1 MKRFAVIIAM
11 LLLLSSCRKLEEAPP
26 ETTAPDQTSSEI
38 VTTELTETEF
48 ETETEIETDSET
60 ESPVNASNDGIVSII
75 MAGDV
80 LLHDKVAASGK
91 MNDGSYNYDHMFSNV
106 KEDIENADLAIIN
119 QEVILGGKD
128 LGLSG
133 YPNFNGAFEV
143 GDSLVKSGFD
153 VVLHATN
160 HALDKGKKGL
170 LSCIDFWEENYPH
183 IAYLGISDTKEKSD
197 NIYTTEI
204 EGIKFAIL
212 NYTYGTNGIPLP
224 SDMPYCVNLLN
235 KDRIMNDVSRAK
247 EISDFVIVCP
257 HWGTEYK
264 LTADNNQKYW
274 TNVFFEAGV
283 DLVIGTH
290 PHVVEPVELIE
301 KNGHSMLV
309 YYSIG
314 NYINSTAQTGT
325 GIANRM
331 LGALADISVSK
342 TENDVAITD
351 YGIIPIVSHVK
362 SGEGQC
368 TVYKLDDYTEELASQ
383 NEIIYSDSSFSLSY
397 LQNLCESVFGDLY
410 N

>member
-1 MKRFAVIIAM
+1 MRKFAIIIAM
-11 LLLLSSCRKLEEAPP
+11 LLLLCSCRKLEEESI
-26 ETTAPDQTSSEI
+26 ETTAQ
-38 VTTELTETEF
+38 TELQTEIITEIK
-48 ETETEIETDSET
+48 TEPATEIETEP
-60 ESPVNASNDGIVSII
+60 PVDTTNDGIVSIL

-80 LLHDKVAASGK
+80 LLHDKVANSGK
-91 MNDGSYNYDHMFSNV
+91 MNDGTYNYDHMFSNV
-106 KEDIENADLAIIN
+106 RSDIENADIAIVN
-119 QEVILGGKD
+119 QEVILGGRD

-133 YPNFNGAFEV
+133 YPSFNGAFEV
-143 GDSLVKSGFD
+143 GDAIVSSGFD

-170 LSCIDFWEENYPH
+170 LSCISFWEETYPE
-183 IAYLGISDTKEKSD
+183 IAYLGISDTKEKSEE
-197 NIYTTEI
+197 IYVVEK
-204 EGIKFAIL
+204 EGIRFAIL

-224 SDMPYCVNLLN
+224 SDMPYCVNILN
-235 KDRIMNDVSRAK
+235 KDRIKDDVSRAK

-257 HWGTEYK
+257 HWGTEYI

-274 TNVFFEAGV
+274 TDVFFDAGV

-301 KNGHSMLV
+301 RDGHSMLV

-314 NYINSTAQTGT
+314 NYINATAQTGA
-325 GIANRM
+325 GIVNRM
-331 LGALADISVSK
+331 LGALADITVSK

-383 NEIIYSDSSFSLSY
+383 NEIIYSDSSFSLTY
-397 LQNLCESVFGDLY
+397 LQDLCEKVFGELY

>member
-1 MKRFAVIIAM
+1 MRKFAIIIAM
-11 LLLLSSCRKLEEAPP
+11 LLLLCSCRKLEEESI
-26 ETTAPDQTSSEI
+26 ETTAQ
-38 VTTELTETEF
+38 TELQTEIITEIK
-48 ETETEIETDSET
+48 TEPAAEIETEP
-60 ESPVNASNDGIVSII
+60 PVDTTNDGIVSIL

-80 LLHDKVAASGK
+80 LLHDKVANSGK
-91 MNDGSYNYDHMFSNV
+91 MNDGTYNYDHMFSNV
-106 KEDIENADLAIIN
+106 RSDIENADIAIVN
-119 QEVILGGKD
+119 QEVILGGRD

-133 YPNFNGAFEV
+133 YPSFNGAFEV
-143 GDSLVKSGFD
+143 GDAIVSSGFD

-170 LSCIDFWEENYPH
+170 LSCISFWEETYPE
-183 IAYLGISDTKEKSD
+183 IAYLGISDTKEKSEE
-197 NIYTTEI
+197 IYVVEK
-204 EGIKFAIL
+204 EGIRFAIL

-224 SDMPYCVNLLN
+224 SDMPYCVNILN
-235 KDRIMNDVSRAK
+235 KDRIKDDVSRAK

-257 HWGTEYK
+257 HWGTEYI

-274 TNVFFEAGV
+274 TDVFFDAGV

-301 KNGHSMLV
+301 RDGHSMLV

-314 NYINSTAQTGT
+314 NYINATAQTGS

-331 LGALADISVSK
+331 LGALADITVSK

-383 NEIIYSDSSFSLSY
+383 NEIIYSDSSFSLTY
-397 LQNLCESVFGDLY
+397 LQDLCEKVFGELY

>member
-1 MKRFAVIIAM
+1 MKKLTIALAV
-11 LLLLSSCRKLEEAPP
+11 LLLLCGCRKIEEDPV
-26 ETTAPDQTSSEI
+26 
-38 VTTELTETEF
+38 VTTEPQTEATEPV
-48 ETETEIETDSET
+48 TEIRTEPESET
-60 ESPVNASNDGIVSII
+60 EPPVDSSNDGFVSIL

-91 MNDGSYNYDHMFSNV
+91 MSDGSYNYDHMFANV
-106 KEDIENADLAIIN
+106 KQEIEEADLAIVN
-119 QEVILGGKD
+119 QEVILGGRD

-133 YPNFNGAFEV
+133 YPSFNGAFEV
-143 GDSLVKSGFD
+143 GDSLVDSGFD

-170 LSCIDFWEENYPH
+170 LSCISFWEETYPE
-183 IAYLGISDTKEKSD
+183 IAYLGIAETKDRSEEIYVFEK
-197 NIYTTEI
+197 
-204 EGIKFAIL
+204 EGIRFAIL

-224 SDMPYCVNLLN
+224 SDMPYCVNILN
-235 KDRIMNDVSRAK
+235 KDRIKDDVSRAK

-257 HWGTEYK
+257 HWGTEYI

-274 TNVFFEAGV
+274 TDVFFDAGV

-301 KNGHSMLV
+301 KDGHSMLV

-314 NYINSTAQTGT
+314 NYINATAQTGA

-331 LGALADISVSK
+331 LGVLADVTVSK
-342 TENDVAITD
+342 TEDDVTITD

-368 TVYKLDDYTEELASQ
+368 TVYKLSDYTEELASQ

-397 LQNLCESVFGDLY
+397 LQNLCEKVFGELY

>member
-1 MKRFAVIIAM
+1 MRKFAIIIAM
-11 LLLLSSCRKLEEAPP
+11 LLLLCSCRKLEEESI
-26 ETTAPDQTSSEI
+26 ETTAQ
-38 VTTELTETEF
+38 TELQTEIITEIK
-48 ETETEIETDSET
+48 TEPATEIETEP
-60 ESPVNASNDGIVSII
+60 PVDTTNDGIVSIL

-80 LLHDKVAASGK
+80 LLHDKVANSGK
-91 MNDGSYNYDHMFSNV
+91 MNDGTYNYDHMFSNV
-106 KEDIENADLAIIN
+106 RSDIENADIAIVN
-119 QEVILGGKD
+119 QEVILGGRD

-133 YPNFNGAFEV
+133 YPSFNGAFEV
-143 GDSLVKSGFD
+143 GDAIVSSGFD

-170 LSCIDFWEENYPH
+170 LSCISFWEETYPE
-183 IAYLGISDTKEKSD
+183 IAYLGISDTKEKSEE
-197 NIYTTEI
+197 IYVVEK
-204 EGIKFAIL
+204 EGIRFAIL

-224 SDMPYCVNLLN
+224 SDMPYCVNILN
-235 KDRIMNDVSRAK
+235 KDRIKDDVSRAK

-257 HWGTEYK
+257 HWGTEYI

-274 TNVFFEAGV
+274 TDVFFDAGV

-301 KNGHSMLV
+301 RDGHSMLV

-314 NYINSTAQTGT
+314 NYINATAQTGA

-331 LGALADISVSK
+331 LGALADITVSK

-383 NEIIYSDSSFSLSY
+383 NEIIYSDSSFSLTY
-397 LQNLCESVFGDLY
+397 LQDLCEKVFGELY

>member
-1 MKRFAVIIAM
+1 MRKFAIIIAM
-11 LLLLSSCRKLEEAPP
+11 LLLLCSCRKLEEESI
-26 ETTAPDQTSSEI
+26 ETTAQ
-38 VTTELTETEF
+38 TELQTEIITEIK
-48 ETETEIETDSET
+48 TEPATEIETEP
-60 ESPVNASNDGIVSII
+60 PVDTTNDGIVSIL

-80 LLHDKVAASGK
+80 LLHDKVANSGK
-91 MNDGSYNYDHMFSNV
+91 MNDGTYNYDHMFSNV
-106 KEDIENADLAIIN
+106 RSDIENADIAIVN
-119 QEVILGGKD
+119 QEVILGGRD

-133 YPNFNGAFEV
+133 YPSFNGAFEV
-143 GDSLVKSGFD
+143 GDAIVSSGFD

-170 LSCIDFWEENYPH
+170 LSCISFWEETYPE
-183 IAYLGISDTKEKSD
+183 IAYLGISDTKEKSEE
-197 NIYTTEI
+197 IYVVEK
-204 EGIKFAIL
+204 EGIRFAIL

-224 SDMPYCVNLLN
+224 SDMPYCVNILN
-235 KDRIMNDVSRAK
+235 KDRIKDDVSRAK

-257 HWGTEYK
+257 HWGTEYI

-274 TNVFFEAGV
+274 TDGFFDAGV

-301 KNGHSMLV
+301 RDGHSMLV

-314 NYINSTAQTGT
+314 NYINATAQTGA

-331 LGALADISVSK
+331 LGALADITVSK

-368 TVYKLDDYTEELASQ
+368 TV
-383 NEIIYSDSSFSLSY
+383 
-397 LQNLCESVFGDLY
+397 
-410 N
+410 

>member
-1 MKRFAVIIAM
+1 MKKFALVLAI
-11 LLLLSSCRKLEEAPP
+11 LLLLSSCRKLEEYPIETTSPEEIYTEITTITQTEP
-26 ETTAPDQTSSEI
+26 ETEP
-38 VTTELTETEF
+38 ETEP
-48 ETETEIETDSET
+48 
-60 ESPVNASNDGIVSII
+60 PVNTSNDGVVSII
-75 MAGDV
+75 MAGDI

-91 MNDGSYNYDHMFSNV
+91 MSDGSYNYDHMFSNV
-106 KEDIENADLAIIN
+106 TEEIESADLAIVN
-119 QEVILGGKD
+119 QEVILGGRD

-170 LSCIDFWEENYPH
+170 LSCITFWEENYPH
-183 IAYLGISDTKEKSD
+183 IAYLGISDTKEKSEE
-197 NIYTTEI
+197 IYVTEI
-204 EGIKFAIL
+204 EGIRFAIL

-224 SDMPYCVNLLN
+224 SDMPYCVNILN
-235 KDRIMNDVSRAK
+235 RDRIIKDVAKAK
-247 EISDFVIVCP
+247 EIADFVIACP
-257 HWGTEYK
+257 HWGTEYI
-264 LTADNNQKYW
+264 LTADKNQKYW
-274 TNVFFEAGV
+274 TDVFFNAGV

-301 KNGHSMLV
+301 KDGHSMLV

-314 NYINSTAQTGT
+314 NYINSTAQTGK

-331 LGALADISVSK
+331 LGVLADVTVSK
-342 TENDVAITD
+342 TEDDFLITD

-368 TVYKLDDYTEELASQ
+368 TVYKLEEYTQELASQ
-383 NEIIYSDSSFSLSY
+383 NEIIYSDSSFSLAY
-397 LQNLCESVFGDLY
+397 LQDLCEKVFGDLY

>member
-1 MKRFAVIIAM
+1 MKKIAIIIAM
-11 LLLLSSCRKLEEAPP
+11 LLLLCSCRKLEEESI
-26 ETTAPDQTSSEI
+26 ETTAQ
-38 VTTELTETEF
+38 TELQTEIITEIK
-48 ETETEIETDSET
+48 TEPATEIETEP
-60 ESPVNASNDGIVSII
+60 PVDTTNDGIVSIL

-80 LLHDKVAASGK
+80 LLHDKVANSGK
-91 MNDGSYNYDHMFSNV
+91 MNDGTYNYDHMFSNV
-106 KEDIENADLAIIN
+106 RSDIENADIAIVN
-119 QEVILGGKD
+119 QEVILGGRD

-133 YPNFNGAFEV
+133 YPSFNGAFEV
-143 GDSLVKSGFD
+143 GDAIVSSGFD

-170 LSCIDFWEENYPH
+170 LSCISFWEETYPE
-183 IAYLGISDTKEKSD
+183 IAYLGISDTKEKSEE
-197 NIYTTEI
+197 IYVVEK
-204 EGIKFAIL
+204 EGIRFAIL

-224 SDMPYCVNLLN
+224 SDMPYCVNILN
-235 KDRIMNDVSRAK
+235 KDRIKDDVSRAK

-257 HWGTEYK
+257 HWGTEYI

-274 TNVFFEAGV
+274 ADVFFDAGV

-301 KNGHSMLV
+301 RDGHSMLV

-314 NYINSTAQTGT
+314 NYINATAQTGA

-331 LGALADISVSK
+331 LGALADITVSK

-383 NEIIYSDSSFSLSY
+383 NEIIYSDSSFSLTY
-397 LQNLCESVFGDLY
+397 LQDLCEKVFGELY

>member
-1 MKRFAVIIAM
+1 MRKFAIIIAM
-11 LLLLSSCRKLEEAPP
+11 LLLLCSCRKLEEESI
-26 ETTAPDQTSSEI
+26 ETTAQ
-38 VTTELTETEF
+38 TELQTEIITEIK
-48 ETETEIETDSET
+48 TEPATEIETEP
-60 ESPVNASNDGIVSII
+60 PVDTTNDGIVSIL

-80 LLHDKVAASGK
+80 LLHDKVANSGK
-91 MNDGSYNYDHMFSNV
+91 MNDGTYNYDHMFSNV
-106 KEDIENADLAIIN
+106 RSDIENADIAIVN
-119 QEVILGGKD
+119 QEVILGGRD

-133 YPNFNGAFEV
+133 YPSFNGAFEV
-143 GDSLVKSGFD
+143 GDAIVSSGFD

-170 LSCIDFWEENYPH
+170 LSCISFWEETYPE
-183 IAYLGISDTKEKSD
+183 IAYLGISDTKEKSEE
-197 NIYTTEI
+197 IYVVEK
-204 EGIKFAIL
+204 EGIRFAIL

-224 SDMPYCVNLLN
+224 SDMPYCVNILN
-235 KDRIMNDVSRAK
+235 KDRIKDDVSRAK

-257 HWGTEYK
+257 HWGTEYI

-274 TNVFFEAGV
+274 TDVFFDAGV

-290 PHVVEPVELIE
+290 PHVVEPGELIE
-301 KNGHSMLV
+301 RDGHSMLG

-314 NYINSTAQTGT
+314 NYINATAQTGA

-331 LGALADISVSK
+331 LGALADITVSK

-383 NEIIYSDSSFSLSY
+383 NEIIYSDSSFSLTY
-397 LQNLCESVFGDLY
+397 LQDLCEKVFGELY